1 MSLVIKNQVEVVDAG
16 KFGAHD
22 HRLRI
27 RIIGESVGNLEL
39 LRIEISCFAFG
50 DVA

>member
-22 HRLRI
+22 QLRI

-39 LRIEISCFAFG
+39 ARIEFVVFALVMLH
-50 DVA
+50 D